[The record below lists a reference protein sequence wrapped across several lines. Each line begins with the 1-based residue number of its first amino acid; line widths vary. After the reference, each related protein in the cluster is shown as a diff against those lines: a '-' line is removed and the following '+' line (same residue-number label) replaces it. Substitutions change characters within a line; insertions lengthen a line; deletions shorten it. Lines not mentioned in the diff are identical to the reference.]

1 MILEDV
7 PKGKNIYVF
16 IDAANM
22 WSVVQ
27 SVKKVINYE
36 FLKKFLKAE
45 ISPKKLKVFYY
56 EDYPQEG
63 TRECSLDPKHK
74 YFTFL
79 KKGLGF
85 TVRKKPLKRII
96 NDDGAITEK
105 GNIDVKLVIDAVHN
119 IKNADIALFFSG
131 DSDFL
136 SLINYYKNIGKKAYV
151 FSSKNNVSTELRTGA
166 HGYFEMKDLEAIWGN
181 DLRQKKRTP

>member
-136 SLINYYKNIGKKAYV
+136 SLIYLV
-151 FSSKNNVSTELRTGA
+151 SSSLVLSRSAFLTFLETFLLVIRNGFTFNFASEHSVENESST
-166 HGYFEMKDLEAIWGN
+166 
-181 DLRQKKRTP
+181 